1 MGMFGGGDLTWPG
14 ADFTLAAFGVVGLP
28 DDLVD
33 VELGVE
39 AGLAGG
45 LV

>member
-1 MGMFGGGDLTWPG
+1 MEMFGGGDLTLPG
-14 ADFTLAAFGVVGLP
+14 ADFTLAAFGVVGPL

>member
-1 MGMFGGGDLTWPG
+1 MFGGGDLSRPG
-14 ADFTLAAFGVVGLP
+14 ADFTLAAFWVAGPL

-33 VELGVE
+33 AELGVE